1 MDDKELREL
10 EEKLSQ
16 VLGYCENLRQQRRQ
30 LIGEKADLTNQVN
43 ELTEELGRYKA
54 DRDDIRNRV
63 SNLLGKIEG
72 LGELSGEE

>member
-16 VLGYCENLRQQRRQ
+16 VLVYCESLREQRRQ
-30 LIGEKADLTNQVN
+30 LIGEKEALADKVN
-43 ELTEELGRYKA
+43 ELESELGRYRA
-54 DRDDIRNRV
+54 DRDEIRNRV

-72 LGELSGEE
+72 LGELSGE